1 MRVTLQLRHTLPYII
16 ILASLVGLFA
26 STILAYDQAQIW
38 QNPDYNAP
46 CNLNPVISCGS
57 VINSGEG
64 HVFGIPAPFLGLVS
78 FPALAMV
85 GVTMLAGA
93 KLKRWFWLGLQL
105 FLFGGVAFAL
115 WLFWLSLYRIH
126 ALCPY
131 CLTTDVAMY
140 TLAWY
145 VTVFNIQQGYLL
157 SSARYKRIA
166 SFITK
171 HHLDILLVVLVAIA
185 IYTLHHFW
193 YYYGRYF

>member
-1 MRVTLQLRHTLPYII
+1 MKLKLQLQNTLPYII

-26 STILAYDQAQIW
+26 SVVLAYDQAQIW
-38 QNPDYNAP
+38 QSPSYDAP

-57 VINSGEG
+57 VINSQQG

-78 FPALAMV
+78 FPAIAMV
-85 GVTMLAGA
+85 GVVMLAGA
-93 KLKRWFWLGLQL
+93 KFKRWFWMGMQL
-105 FLFGGVAFAL
+105 FALGGVVFAL

-131 CLTTDVAMY
+131 CLATDAAMY

-145 VTVFNIQQGYLL
+145 ITVFNIKQGYIL
-157 SSARYKRIA
+157 SAVRYKRIT

-171 HHLDILLVVLVAIA
+171 HHLDILLGVFLAIA
-185 IYTLHHFW
+185 LFTLHHFW